1 MLALSKLAAVE
12 DMSCRETDY
21 PGLTNVSE
29 LSVSVTP
36 RWNIALRQHPVAK
49 SRDSPASG
57 SQQRWVEIESEDSFC
72 RTGIGEHFS
81 PWTDYRA
88 VTVARYS
95 DAPIYSTLVGR
106 DNETLVLYGPGAN
119 ENLPVILA
127 CPLGEVGR
135 CQDQMGALRSIMP
148 DQFRESEVVAN

>member
-1 MLALSKLAAVE
+1 M
-12 DMSCRETDY
+12 
-21 PGLTNVSE
+21 
-29 LSVSVTP
+29 
-36 RWNIALRQHPVAK
+36 QHPVAE
-49 SRDSPASG
+49 SGDPPAG
-57 SQQRWVEIESEDSFC
+57 AGQQRREQVNPDDLL
-72 RTGIGEHFS
+72 RRAGIGEHFS

-95 DAPIYSTLVGR
+95 DDPIYSTLVGR

-135 CQDQMGALRSIMP
+135 CQDQMGALGSIMP
-148 DQFRESEVVAN
+148 EQFRESEVVAN